1 MPDTMSLKRITLLLR
16 KGFPNI
22 RNTTFIWLLILF
34 VLLVLRAE
42 SFHSPQEN
50 ENFISQIFQAALF
63 IGGSVFASQAFH
75 ELHNKQDN
83 FSWLMLP
90 ASILEKF
97 TAQLVLSTFLYAVF
111 LLAGIY
117 IVTFVADILG
127 RFLYAHDA
135 GVFRPWDP
143 WVWVLMGKYFFYHS
157 MFFLGAAYFRK
168 HVFVKTTAVALLLVI
183 IIFSVAIFCFIG

>member
-1 MPDTMSLKRITLLLR
+1 MPDVMSLKRISLLLR

-22 RNTTFIWLLILF
+22 RNTTFIWFLILF

-42 SFHSPQEN
+42 SFHSHQEN
-50 ENFISQIFQAALF
+50 EKIISQIFQAALF

-75 ELHNKQDN
+75 ELHSKQDN
-83 FSWLMLP
+83 FSWFMLP

-97 TAQLVLSTFLYAVF
+97 TAQLVLSTFLYAAF
-111 LLAGIY
+111 LLAGFYNI
-117 IVTFVADILG
+117 TFAADILG
-127 RFLYAHDA
+127 RFLYAHSS

-143 WVWVLMGKYFFYHS
+143 WVWVLMSKYLFYHS

-168 HVFVKTTAVALLLVI
+168 HVFVKTTAVVLVTRNHN
-183 IIFSVAIFCFIG
+183 IFSRYFFAS